1 MQVWRK
7 WCNKL
12 RGRLPG
18 FPTISA
24 IAVSKRWIILRK
36 APTRLAPRGVSL
48 VATKVQAARCTH
60 ESKLSTFKSLCQHK
74 LQKTK
79 RHIMQ
84 KMYRKHLLFHTTL
97 FRKSEQSNIHQYGT
111 KNVSAHV
118 CPSHV
123 CLKRPH
129 AVYLNMCGAWF
140 QEFEGIT
147 SAWTQKFW
155 RERAHCN
162 VIQPHPKSNQRRLWQ
177 AGDSKNIGLK
187 DQK

>member
-84 KMYRKHLLFHTTL
+84 KCTESTCCSTL
-97 FRKSEQSNIHQYGT
+97 RYSENQSNQIYTNMEQKMCLPMSALHMCVW
-111 KNVSAHV
+111 NVRMQ
-118 CPSHV
+118 CIWT
-123 CLKRPH
+123 C
-129 AVYLNMCGAWF
+129 AV
-140 QEFEGIT
+140 
-147 SAWTQKFW
+147 
-155 RERAHCN
+155 
-162 VIQPHPKSNQRRLWQ
+162 P
-177 AGDSKNIGLK
+177 DSKNSRA
-187 DQK
+187 

>member
-12 RGRLPG
+12 RGCLPG

-24 IAVSKRWIILRK
+24 IAVSKRWIIPHN

-48 VATKVQAARCTH
+48 VATKVQAARCTL

-79 RHIMQ
+79 RHLCRNLPFMQ

-97 FRKSEQSNIHQYGT
+97 LKKSEQSNIHQYGT
-111 KNVSAHV
+111 KICLPMSALHTCV
-118 CPSHV
+118 WNARMQYFWTC
-123 CLKRPH
+123 
-129 AVYLNMCGAWF
+129 AV
-140 QEFEGIT
+140 
-147 SAWTQKFW
+147 
-155 RERAHCN
+155 
-162 VIQPHPKSNQRRLWQ
+162 P
-177 AGDSKNIGLK
+177 DSKNSRA
-187 DQK
+187 